1 MKFKELANDIDKKRM
16 KIVILVTKIKDE
28 SSKIEKTIS
37 NDSIFPIFN
46 EIIIIDIKDYKINL
60 NDIKNNNKKEN
71 ILLNKFEEEQKI
83 KLN

>member
-1 MKFKELANDIDKKRM
+1 M

-60 NDIKNNNKKEN
+60 NDCKNNHNKEN
-71 ILLNKFEEEQKI
+71 TIFCPESLFI
-83 KLN
+83 